1 MEDREMSAMEATDA
15 MSTAS
20 GGDQE
25 VTVAPTHDAESTV
38 EMTEPAHD
46 GAGEGMTD
54 NTDGEGEPAVPTAEV
69 GTTTADEN
77 PRWEDEEQSTAN
89 EITSEPLDWTELC
102 AAYPGVDPTRMEQDL
117 AVCAL
122 ARGEVRPT
130 PRQAY
135 ELAHMDAIVDARVAE
150 QLAEQV
156 AEQVAEQLAE
166 QLAHAVREGE
176 ARLLEHIR
184 TCGQRPVENGVRAAA
199 GVRMH
204 PAVGRLTRSDRAA
217 LARRAERGETI
228 RL

>member
-1 MEDREMSAMEATDA
+1 MEDREMSAMEAIDA
-15 MSTAS
+15 MSTACDDLI
-20 GGDQE
+20 GGEQE

-38 EMTEPAHD
+38 DLTEPACD
-46 GAGEGMTD
+46 GAGEGTTD
-54 NTDGEGEPAVPTAEV
+54 NPEGEGETAVPTAEE
-69 GTTTADEN
+69 GTTAAEEN
-77 PRWEDEEQSTAN
+77 PRREDEGQYDAN

-102 AAYPGVDPTRMEQDL
+102 AAYPGVDPTRMEQDI

-135 ELAHMDAIVDARVAE
+135 ELTHMDAIVEARVAE
-150 QLAEQV
+150 RIEG
-156 AEQVAEQLAE
+156 
-166 QLAHAVREGE
+166 AVRESE
-176 ARLLEHIR
+176 ARLLDHIR
-184 TCGQRPVENGVRAAA
+184 ACGQRPMENGVRAAA